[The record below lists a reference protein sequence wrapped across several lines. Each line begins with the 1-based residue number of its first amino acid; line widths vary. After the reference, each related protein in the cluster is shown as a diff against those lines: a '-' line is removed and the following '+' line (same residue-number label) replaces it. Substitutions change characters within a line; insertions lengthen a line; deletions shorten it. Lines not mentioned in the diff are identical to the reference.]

1 MFGKFRR
8 QASDYEWRAVR
19 GIAEYNLKRQR
30 FSGLGRTTEV
40 TAVAEEFCIGKYNP
54 DNDLHLGREYNL
66 LGLSIESTMRLADLS
81 NVEVVQKIRE
91 APRVTLSNLNRD
103 DADLLYCPFARPFD
117 EEVKLNQRAALYG
130 QVPHLKLFAVT
141 CNFAGQVV
149 CHFYNAQTQLLSG
162 WIFNENS
169 FPYDVICCLATCEE
183 QRYLIFCDGGRTPDS
198 ALKFVLQYGD
208 DQAKTKNQ
216 RTYLC
221 SIPQPPR

>member
-141 CNFAGQVV
+141 CNFAGQVA
-149 CHFYNAQTQLLSG
+149 CHFYNAQTQLLSE
-162 WIFNENS
+162 WF
-169 FPYDVICCLATCEE
+169 FDYDSSSYEAICCLATYEG
-183 QRYLIFCDGGRTPDS
+183 QRYLIFCDGGFSFEGDMN
-198 ALKFVLQYGD
+198 FVLRYGD
-208 DQAKTKNQ
+208 GQADIKNQ
-216 RTYLC
+216 RTYLF
-221 SIPQPPR
+221 PKPFLPR